1 MFYLLGI
8 DIGTSGTKTA
18 LFNEKGALIA
28 SETAGYPL
36 YQPEN
41 GWAEQ
46 KPEDWWIAV
55 VTTITAVLQKSG
67 INGEDISGIG
77 LSGQMHGL
85 VMLDADNNVLRPA
98 IIWCDQ
104 RTAKECDELENI
116 IGREKIISITSNP
129 PLTGFTAS
137 KILWVRNKEPQI
149 YDKCMHILLPKDYIR
164 FMLTG
169 EYATEVSDA
178 GGMQLLDVPNRH
190 WSDEILSKLKID
202 KSLLARVYESP
213 DETGRISLSA
223 ARITGLKAGT
233 PVAGGAGDN
242 AAAAVGMGVVRDGR
256 GFVTIGTS
264 GVVYAHTSFLS
275 RDPKGRIHTLCSAVP
290 GEWHIMGVTQAA
302 GLSLKWFKDN
312 LCDKEIC
319 YAEKTGENVYA
330 LLDRKASEV
339 PVGSNGLFFL
349 PYLMGERSPHLDPHA
364 RGGFIGLSAS
374 HTKADM
380 LRAVMEGVTFSLKD
394 CLDIFEAAG
403 VRVENMLACGGG
415 GSSAFWRQMLADV
428 FGCKIQSAI
437 SSEGA
442 ALGAAILGGVCSG
455 IYGSVQSACDDIC
468 SASGSCT
475 PDPENQ
481 IKYSHFYKLYASLY
495 PALKNF
501 YSECSKENLY

>member
-1 MFYLLGI
+1 MGYLLGI

-104 RTAKECDELENI
+104 RTAKECDELEEI
-116 IGREKIISITSNP
+116 VGKEKIISITSNP

-137 KILWVRNKEPQI
+137 KILWVRNNEPEI
-149 YDKCMHILLPKDYIR
+149 YDKCRHILLPKDYIR

-202 KSLLARVYESP
+202 K
-213 DETGRISLSA
+213 
-223 ARITGLKAGT
+223 
-233 PVAGGAGDN
+233 GA
-242 AAAAVGMGVVRDGR
+242 
-256 GFVTIGTS
+256 
-264 GVVYAHTSFLS
+264 L
-275 RDPKGRIHTLCSAVP
+275 
-290 GEWHIMGVTQAA
+290 
-302 GLSLKWFKDN
+302 
-312 LCDKEIC
+312 
-319 YAEKTGENVYA
+319 
-330 LLDRKASEV
+330 
-339 PVGSNGLFFL
+339 
-349 PYLMGERSPHLDPHA
+349 
-364 RGGFIGLSAS
+364 
-374 HTKADM
+374 
-380 LRAVMEGVTFSLKD
+380 
-394 CLDIFEAAG
+394 
-403 VRVENMLACGGG
+403 
-415 GSSAFWRQMLADV
+415 
-428 FGCKIQSAI
+428 
-437 SSEGA
+437 
-442 ALGAAILGGVCSG
+442 
-455 IYGSVQSACDDIC
+455 
-468 SASGSCT
+468 
-475 PDPENQ
+475 
-481 IKYSHFYKLYASLY
+481 
-495 PALKNF
+495 
-501 YSECSKENLY
+501 